1 MLTAPFHGNRLPSST
16 HSWGELPFSGFATVR
31 SAEPAPKK
39 EVSVT
44 FRVVVMS
51 GKINW
56 ILLCIVLLW
65 WPTAAKGQING
76 FTQPFREIDL
86 ASDETGSIASIAVEA
101 GSHVE
106 KGQVIARLDDAVQLL
121 QVEQADHQFRST
133 SALES
138 AKRTLEKRQLIT
150 ARIRDLI
157 NNGSATESELI
168 RAELEE
174 SIARENF
181 SAAQE
186 SAVGY
191 EINLRRA
198 QLMLERRL
206 IRAPFSGVVSK
217 IHQREGEFVSAMHP
231 ELVHLVQV
239 DKLLAIF
246 DLPSHQV
253 NLLDT
258 DKPITVGFHDG
269 TEAQGTLY
277 SVGVQTRAESGT
289 IEVKILLDNQNG
301 KLRSGEQCYLDITY

>member
-1 MLTAPFHGNRLPSST
+1 
-16 HSWGELPFSGFATVR
+16 
-31 SAEPAPKK
+31 
-39 EVSVT
+39 
-44 FRVVVMS
+44 MS
-51 GKINW
+51 GKSNW
-56 ILLCIVLLW
+56 ILLCVVLLW
-65 WPTAAKGQING
+65 WPTVAKGQING

-138 AKRTLEKRQLIT
+138 TKRTLEKRQLIT

-186 SAVGY
+186 NAVGY

-206 IRAPFSGVVSK
+206 IRAPFSGVISK

-258 DKPITVGFHDG
+258 EKPITVGFHDG

>member
-1 MLTAPFHGNRLPSST
+1 M
-16 HSWGELPFSGFATVR
+16 
-31 SAEPAPKK
+31 KK
-39 EVSVT
+39 KYNW
-44 FRVVVMS
+44 FLLFVVMM
-51 GKINW
+51 
-56 ILLCIVLLW
+56 W
-65 WPTAAKGQING
+65 WPTATQAQING
-76 FTQPFREIDL
+76 FTMPFREIDL
-86 ASDETGSIASIAVEA
+86 ASDETGSIAEMLVEE
-101 GSHVE
+101 GSPVD
-106 KGQVIARLDDAVQLL
+106 KGQVIARLDDAVQKLH
-121 QVEQADHQFRST
+121 VEQADHQFRST
-133 SALES
+133 SALQS
-138 AKRTLEKRQLIT
+138 AKRTLEKRELIT
-150 ARIRDLI
+150 ARIQDLI

-186 SAVGY
+186 NAVGY

-206 IRAPFSGVVSK
+206 IRAPFTGVISK

-239 DKLLAIF
+239 NKLLAIF

-253 NLLDT
+253 NLLESDA
-258 DKPITVGFHDG
+258 PITVGFHDG
-269 TEAQGTLY
+269 TEAQGTLH

-301 KLRSGEQCYLDITY
+301 NLRSGEQCYLDITY